1 MNFGQALILSS
12 VPPFFTLL
20 SAFFVTAA
28 SALDKFLLMM
38 LLLFFD
44 QLLDEVFPS
53 DAFQFLPDIIVILPF
68 VPEKE
73 KMLLPL
79 FIL

>member
-12 VPPFFTLL
+12 VPTFFTLL

-73 KMLLPL
+73 KVLLPL